1 MDGQFYQIKIK
12 KECIDIRNNKPPSF
26 HLLAKDR
33 DELKQT
39 LTNKQ
44 IEISDID
51 SIKEKGSNWDD
62 IVKWKYYT

>member
-1 MDGQFYQIKIK
+1 VDGQFYQIKIK

-26 HLLAKDR
+26 HLWAKDR

-62 IVKWKYYT
+62 IVK

>member
-26 HLLAKDR
+26 HLWAKDR

-62 IVKWKYYT
+62 IVK

>member
-12 KECIDIRNNKPPSF
+12 KECIDIRNNTPPSF
-26 HLLAKDR
+26 HLWAKDR
-33 DELKQT
+33 EELKQT

-62 IVKWKYYT
+62 IVK